1 MTNDTYMLLLLTIIA
16 TCALL
21 ACMKYLQLRD
31 PVQAAALPGPA
42 KTFRVSGVAPTA

>member
-1 MTNDTYMLLLLTIIA
+1 MLNITLALIVDTYMLLLLTIIA

-31 PVQAAALPGPA
+31 PV
-42 KTFRVSGVAPTA
+42 